1 MHVSPLVSRIKLC
14 LQASLPQKFSLPSP
28 PQLYNTSIYD
38 GRIQKNPRG
47 AALEDANTLRGKDDC
62 R

>member
-14 LQASLPQKFSLPSP
+14 LQTSLPQKFSLPSP
-28 PQLYNTSIYD
+28 HNYTTPPFITEEYK
-38 GRIQKNPRG
+38 RILEAQ
-47 AALEDANTLRGKDDC
+47 LEDANTLRGE